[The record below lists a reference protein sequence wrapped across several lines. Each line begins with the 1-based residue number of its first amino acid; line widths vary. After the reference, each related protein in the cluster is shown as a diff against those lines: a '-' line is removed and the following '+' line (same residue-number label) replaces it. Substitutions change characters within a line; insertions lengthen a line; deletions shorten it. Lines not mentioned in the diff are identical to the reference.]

1 MTPFFPLIIELST
14 SIFPTP
20 LDGARGRADNL
31 FERSMR
37 VWIEFDRKLF
47 IKNSFYLIL
56 FGFSRRKYFLQ
67 RDSQIILPKTH
78 KITGPF
84 YCTRFVLLDFVLGF
98 DTGPR
103 LRMVK
108 HGRRKAEGLR
118 AGGDVRK
125 VEHDGESG
133 RAASGILG
141 PSNPRP

>member
-14 SIFPTP
+14 TIFPTP
-20 LDGARGRADNL
+20 LTDPIERVDNL
-31 FERSMR
+31 LERSMR

-47 IKNSFYLIL
+47 VKNSFYVIL
-56 FGFSRRKYFLQ
+56 FGFSRRKYFLR

-108 HGRRKAEGLR
+108 HGRRKAEELR
-118 AGGDVRK
+118 AGGDIRETVP
-125 VEHDGESG
+125 DGESG
-133 RAASGILG
+133 RSSSGVFG